1 MEVPRKRFSGIL
13 VVLLGEEVDAE
24 KEVMVMLGE
33 DCGEDG
39 GDGGD
44 GGDGED
50 GEDGEDF
57 LESTPFRKVKDA
69 QEDHVSRWWTMG
81 IPK

>member
-1 MEVPRKRFSGIL
+1 MELSTFSSTMEVPRKRFSGIL

-33 DCGEDG
+33 DCGEDEEDEEDGENG

-44 GGDGED
+44 GGDEGDGGGE
-50 GEDGEDF
+50 GG
-57 LESTPFRKVKDA
+57 LE
-69 QEDHVSRWWTMG
+69 
-81 IPK
+81 